1 MNPLHPTAQRVRE
14 AFLAQHGV
22 APTVLARAP
31 GRVNLIGEHT
41 DYNDGFVLPAAID
54 RDTWVAAGPRTD
66 GNVHVT
72 ALDWQAEQ
80 DLFNPHEPAHA
91 GGWRD
96 HVRGTLAQVEPLGL
110 NLVVAG
116 DVPQGA
122 GLSSSASLA
131 LALLT
136 AHQAVGA
143 GSRAPWQLA
152 KLAQQ
157 AENRFV
163 GTQCGI
169 MDQLASACG
178 EAGHALLIDCR
189 SLATQAVPLPAGV
202 AVLIAHS
209 RVRRGLVDSAYNE
222 RRRQCEQA
230 AQVLGVPALRDATL
244 PQLLAAQT
252 QMPEAVFRRA
262 RHIVTENA
270 RVLEA
275 QQALAAGDLATLG
288 RLMAASHAS
297 MRDDFEITTPAVDHL
312 AELLHTAA
320 NGEGG
325 ARMTGGG
332 FGGCVVALMPEHRVE
347 AAMARVAEAYR
358 SPEGEAAVFYRCQAV
373 AGAQVVNAG

>member
-1 MNPLHPTAQRVRE
+1 
-14 AFLAQHGV
+14 V
-22 APTVLARAP
+22 A
-31 GRVNLIGEHT
+31 EEE
-41 DYNDGFVLPAAID
+41 ID
-54 RDTWVAAGPRTD
+54 RLPDRR
-66 GNVHVT
+66 
-72 ALDWQAEQ
+72 
-80 DLFNPHEPAHA
+80 A
-91 GGWRD
+91 GGPADPGVQPGERRRAD
-96 HVRGTLAQVEPLGL
+96 TLSGGETFL
-110 NLVVAG
+110 
-116 DVPQGA
+116 
-122 GLSSSASLA
+122 ASLA

-244 PQLLAAQT
+244 PQLLAAQA
-252 QMPEAVFRRA
+252 QMHEAVFRRA

-270 RVLEA
+270 RDFRGLVGRKDLHPGLLILPCVSRDRCMQLLQTAIAFLETV
-275 QQALAAGDLATLG
+275 AAGANEAPADHMINRVIEVDSAG
-288 RLMAASHAS
+288 QCRIYRLP
-297 MRDDFEITTPAVDHL
+297 EID
-312 AELLHTAA
+312 
-320 NGEGG
+320 
-325 ARMTGGG
+325 
-332 FGGCVVALMPEHRVE
+332 
-347 AAMARVAEAYR
+347 
-358 SPEGEAAVFYRCQAV
+358 
-373 AGAQVVNAG
+373 